1 MMTTMNWENVNVL
14 RNGSSYAYDELP
26 RAGSYL
32 DQARYGV
39 YQSSPRR
46 HTYHSSWQPSKESI
60 DMGKKLHGMELFVK
74 YIKTPE
80 FNKRTMVDQ
89 KKILDALSDGVKKI
103 ISGESGSLLRT
114 NQVVV
119 AAAKLCGINLF

>member
-14 RNGSSYAYDELP
+14 RNGASYAYDELP
-26 RAGSYL
+26 RAGSYR
-32 DQARYGV
+32 DQAGYGV
-39 YQSSPRR
+39 YRSSPRR
-46 HTYHSSWQPSKESI
+46 HTHHSSWQPSKESI

-103 ISGESGSLLRT
+103 ISGGSGSLLRT

-119 AAAKLCGINLF
+119 AAAKLCNVSLF